1 MKNYFNRILVPV
13 LFSQETNES
22 LARVTEIANE
32 LGCDLHLL
40 HVQVPSKVF
49 PFVHNGYISSS
60 FFTSKLHDCQV
71 KMEQLVENC
80 RGQLA
85 DGLLINGS
93 VLAGSWQSHLKES
106 IIKFDIDLVVI
117 PARNG
122 KANDGLRIL
131 NINRLSQQTQC
142 PVLSLTNDFAFGHL
156 QNIVVPIKDF
166 LPVRKLTA
174 ATFLSRKFNATVHL
188 LGQRG
193 NTSTLDKQHTDSL
206 IKAYQL
212 MSEYTSVK
220 IHCISE
226 NKESA
231 AADAMAYAKEVSAGL
246 IVVNPGKE
254 SLLKSFFNRWLPKNL
269 VIESNIPVLTI
280 SPRQ

>member
-13 LFSQETNES
+13 FFNHETKES

-40 HVQVPSKVF
+40 HVQVPSRIF
-49 PFVHNGYISSS
+49 PFFHNGYLSSSS
-60 FFTSKLHDCQV
+60 FKTKFHESQV
-71 KMEQLVENC
+71 RMEQLVEEC

-85 DGLLINGS
+85 DGLLINGN
-93 VLAGSWQSHLKES
+93 VLAGSWQTHMKES

-122 KANDGLRIL
+122 KATDVFRML

-142 PVLSLTNDFAFGHL
+142 PVLTLTNDFVFGHL

-174 ATFLSRKFNATVHL
+174 ATFLSRKFNAMVHL

-193 NTSTLDKQHTDSL
+193 NTEALDKQHTDSL

-220 IHCISE
+220 IHCFSE
-226 NKESA
+226 KRDTATAET
-231 AADAMAYAKEVSAGL
+231 MAYAKEVSAGL

-254 SLLKSFFNRWLPKNL
+254 SLFKSVFSRWLPKNL
-269 VIESNIPVLTI
+269 LIESNIPVLTI